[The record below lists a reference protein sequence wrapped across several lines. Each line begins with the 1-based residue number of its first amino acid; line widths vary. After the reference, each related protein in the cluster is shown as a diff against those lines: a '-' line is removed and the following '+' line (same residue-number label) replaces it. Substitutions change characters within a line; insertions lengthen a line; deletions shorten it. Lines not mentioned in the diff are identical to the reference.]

1 MKRARAICLCV
12 TSLGLS
18 ACSGPQNALDAAG
31 FEAAEVLRL
40 FWGMLAGAVAIWVFV
55 VAISYYASRGKSQQH
70 SEKAGLRL
78 IIWGGC
84 VFPTLV
90 LAALLVWGLAMMP
103 QLRGPANGPTIAV
116 SGERFWWRIAYD
128 VEGEPG
134 VVRNLPTG
142 GIPSANELWIPVN
155 RRTEVLLGSPDV
167 IHSFWVPSLAG
178 KMDAIPG
185 RVNRLILEPTELGVF
200 NGACAE
206 FCGTAHAQMGLRV
219 VVVSEQRFAEYVR
232 RQAEP
237 ARRTNALGF
246 KLFRQSGC
254 GACHTVRGT
263 QADADVGP
271 DLTHL
276 ASRRTL
282 AAGLLPMTKDNIAA
296 FIGSPDHLKP
306 GVEMPSFDVLPTG
319 QIDEIA
325 KWLGSLE

>member
-1 MKRARAICLCV
+1 
-12 TSLGLS
+12 
-18 ACSGPQNALDAAG
+18 
-31 FEAAEVLRL
+31 
-40 FWGMLAGAVAIWVFV
+40 
-55 VAISYYASRGKSQQH
+55 
-70 SEKAGLRL
+70 
-78 IIWGGC
+78 
-84 VFPTLV
+84 
-90 LAALLVWGLAMMP
+90 
-103 QLRGPANGPTIAV
+103 
-116 SGERFWWRIAYD
+116 
-128 VEGEPG
+128 
-134 VVRNLPTG
+134 
-142 GIPSANELWIPVN
+142 
-155 RRTEVLLGSPDV
+155 
-167 IHSFWVPSLAG
+167 
-178 KMDAIPG
+178 MDAIPG